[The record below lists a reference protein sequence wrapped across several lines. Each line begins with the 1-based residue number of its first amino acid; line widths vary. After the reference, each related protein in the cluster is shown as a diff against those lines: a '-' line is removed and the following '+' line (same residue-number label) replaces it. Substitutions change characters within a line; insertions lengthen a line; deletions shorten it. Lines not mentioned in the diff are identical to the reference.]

1 MIEAV
6 VYVRKLAIFRKIVH
20 KENKVDVR
28 NLNIMMVP
36 AGEELQVEEYGLSHQ
51 QYIVKM

>member
-20 KENKVDVR
+20 KENNIDLR
-28 NLNIMMVP
+28 NPNIMLVLV
-36 AGEELQVEEYGLSHQ
+36 GEELQVEECGPSHQ
-51 QYIVKM
+51 PYAI